1 MTARL
6 FLWQLIGILGWIAP
20 VSLLIA
26 LRAFVPWDEWLAPL
40 LSWLGQ
46 TGWVGMVCAIA
57 LYVPLG
63 LLLVPASALTIL
75 IGVAHGFWSGMIC
88 ATLGAN
94 LAACAGFALARAWK
108 LGGGHTSLQQ
118 RNLISK
124 DNPRLRDHAFWL
136 VLLARLSVF
145 VPFGPLNY
153 GMGLSKVGIK
163 DYVAGTF
170 LGMLPGTALYLWA
183 GTSLASS
190 PAEAGN
196 ARNSLLA
203 LGLVSLTLLLALLG
217 KLAHRALTGNG
228 SETGKAQNHTIEPCH
243 SGVGAAANSDITTS

>member
-1 MTARL
+1 MTARP
-6 FLWQLIGILGWIAP
+6 FLWRLIGILGWIVP

-46 TGWVGMVCAIA
+46 TGWIGMVCAIA

-63 LLLVPASALTIL
+63 LLLVPASALTVL
-75 IGVAHGFWSGMIC
+75 IGVAHGFWSGMLC

-94 LAACAGFALARAWK
+94 LAAWAGFALARVWM
-108 LGGGHTSLQQ
+108 LGAGHTSLQQ
-118 RNLISK
+118 RNLI
-124 DNPRLRDHAFWL
+124 LRINQDLKYHELWL
-136 VLLARLSVF
+136 VLLARLSIF

-163 DYVAGTF
+163 NYMAGTF

-183 GTSLASS
+183 GTSLASN

-196 ARNSLLA
+196 ARNILLA

-228 SETGKAQNHTIEPCH
+228 SGTGKAQNQAIETCH
-243 SGVGAAANSDITTS
+243 SGAGAVSNSDITTS